1 MAAYIF
7 RDSLSKPRLRVDLS
21 RPIDVLKLYP
31 QDRWA
36 SLSIIG
42 EAGIE
47 SVKGGFNPSE
57 FEIFHDRAQM
67 LREQD
72 FIVYEREA
80 GFVIPAWVMWAGVA
94 LSVATSIYSIVQAN
108 KMKAPGSLNRT
119 QESATNRIQ
128 ERTNDPRVDQRV
140 ENNYGQVRNFFTQMS
155 RPYIRCEENQQ
166 VEYSYMSGGKGR
178 VVFDDVR
185 DGRTLGSRLQQW
197 SMQAYRPLE
206 SPNNAQPYYSIG
218 TAFTRPVFSTFIG
231 DDLSREELDPPNEL
245 DLSTTWVINSDGL
258 TATMDA
264 NADDIDL
271 RDVIASGSDVLIS
284 GLITTKIIGSV
295 TLVADLSIGWSPKT
309 ISTISITSLD
319 GSYNVSSVS
328 KKQLVIDIPPES
340 SAEWNGLVNYTPVNQ
355 TSKLERGEYVFTSE
369 MMNGS
374 VRLSM
379 YDTPREPVNEV
390 ITSHVVGVGYTFNGT
405 VGPFE
410 IEKSCT
416 QVQYNLY
423 SDALLYDKGQND
435 TAALTVSGVAIIR
448 ETDKDGSVTGEFNSY
463 DWSISSNTAN
473 RRKQSCKT
481 FDITKPYQYCTIE
494 FRRTSERDFNYQGNV
509 RDIVEITE
517 LYFHRDDNLPHFGD
531 KTTIQ
536 LRRTQTTYGIGK
548 ASKVSAL
555 TTSELNING
564 VWTATRYFDDIIC
577 DAAADPVFGRRS
589 ATAVAEMR
597 TNLRAARDQ
606 LIDYFGREDVAYFDY
621 CVDSENTTFESF
633 VRQVANA
640 VFCTAYLKQNLRFA
654 PDVYQPIDTAIFG
667 HGNKLIADESLKYSF
682 DDLQG
687 KKYDCVEVKWR
698 NPDNMDAQEVIYI
711 PAQGSNPKTIDLSG
725 VRNERNATIHGW
737 REWYRIT
744 SQRYSYEC
752 TVGLEGTQLI
762 PNQRIGIVNNCCGES
777 FDGSFVAWDG
787 GVNVRFSQQADLSAG
802 GYRIVI
808 QSPNGG
814 VGVFGVTQGVDLYH
828 GVLSETPTFT
838 INTNLKEN
846 LTVYRIAKEDDLITE
861 SYALS
866 EPELTDKGIKLK
878 AVNYAP
884 IIYSKDLTV

>member
-7 RDSLSKPRLRVDLS
+7 RDSLSKPLFRSDLP
-21 RPIDVLKLYP
+21 RPIDALKLYQ
-31 QDRWA
+31 QDRWG

-47 SVKGGFNPSE
+47 SVKEGFNPSE
-57 FEIFHDRAQM
+57 FEIFHNRAQM

-72 FIVYEREA
+72 FIIYEREGIA
-80 GFVIPAWVMWAGVA
+80 SIPAWVAWAAAA

-108 KMKAPGSLNRT
+108 KMKTPSNLNRT

-128 ERTNDPRVDQRV
+128 ARTNDARVDQRV

-155 RPYIRCEENQQ
+155 QPYIRCEENQQ
-166 VEYSYMSGGKGR
+166 AEYSYMSGGKGR
-178 VVFDDVR
+178 LLFADVR
-185 DGRTLGSRLQQW
+185 DGRTLGNRLQQW
-197 SMQAYRPLE
+197 SMQAYRPFE

-218 TAFTRPVFSTFIG
+218 STFTRPVFTTFIG
-231 DDLSREELDPPNEL
+231 DDLTRDELDPPNEL
-245 DLSTTWVINSDGL
+245 EVFMTSIFSESGGVGVISTTTN
-258 TATMDA
+258 
-264 NADDIDL
+264 IDL
-271 RDVIASGSDVLIS
+271 RDYFSADQEITLDGLFPAKLDGGTVWLSKDGQDNGWLTFDRRNLGPDVYTIISVNERSMNIELSPSQLPLWSGMSDFELLQPLWRLQQGEFVGNDGNNPKGTWSYRDKPGLATPTVEVSTKTTIS
-284 GLITTKIIGSV
+284 GTFDG
-295 TLVADLSIGWSPKT
+295 T
-309 ISTISITSLD
+309 I
-319 GSYNVSSVS
+319 
-328 KKQLVIDIPPES
+328 
-340 SAEWNGLVNYTPVNQ
+340 
-355 TSKLERGEYVFTSE
+355 
-369 MMNGS
+369 
-374 VRLSM
+374 
-379 YDTPREPVNEV
+379 
-390 ITSHVVGVGYTFNGT
+390 
-405 VGPFE
+405 GPFE
-410 IEKSCT
+410 VEKSCT
-416 QVQYNLY
+416 QIQYNLY
-423 SDALLYDKGQND
+423 SDALLYDKGKNE
-435 TAALTVSGVAIIR
+435 TANLTVNGIATVRETNQQGALTGQS
-448 ETDKDGSVTGEFNSY
+448 TQY
-463 DWSISSNTAN
+463 QWSLSSNSVN
-473 RRKQSCKT
+473 RRKQACNS
-481 FDITKPYQYCTIE
+481 FDIQKPYQYCTIE
-494 FRRTSERDFNYQGNV
+494 FKRTSNRDFEYQGNV

-517 LYFHRDDNLPHFGD
+517 LYFHRNDNFPHFGD

-536 LRRTQTTYGIGK
+536 LRRTQTTYGVGK

-555 TTSELNING
+555 TISELNING
-564 VWTATRYFDDIIC
+564 IWTATRYFDDIIC

-589 ATAVAEMR
+589 ADAVAEMR

-606 LIDYFGREDVAYFDY
+606 LIDYFGRDDVAYFDY

-633 VRQVANA
+633 VRQVASA

-711 PAQGSNPKTIDLSG
+711 PNQGSNPKTIDLSG

-787 GVNVRFSQQADLSAG
+787 GVNVRFSQKADLSAG

-828 GVLSETPTFT
+828 GVLSEIPTFT

-884 IIYSKDLTV
+884 IIYSKDLTI